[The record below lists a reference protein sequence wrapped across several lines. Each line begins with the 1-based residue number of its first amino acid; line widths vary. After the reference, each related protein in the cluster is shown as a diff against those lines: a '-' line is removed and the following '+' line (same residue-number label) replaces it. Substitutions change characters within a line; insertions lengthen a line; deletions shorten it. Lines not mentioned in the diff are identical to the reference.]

1 MASQHSSWRFGKRSK
16 LQLRIK
22 GNVTNVLIDIK
33 HGDGGIGIMAQSLR
47 STFCLTWL
55 APPTPAIPFSLH
67 YFALRRGISI
77 TAAAVVVVVVVVDL
91 EPTSSPTP
99 PTPPAA
105 FCLLDLA
112 NNW

>member
-1 MASQHSSWRFGKRSK
+1 M
-16 LQLRIK
+16 
-22 GNVTNVLIDIK
+22 LIDIK

-99 PTPPAA
+99 PTPSSS
-105 FCLLDLA
+105 LLFIGLGQ
-112 NNW
+112 